1 MGSKQNEILMRPV
14 IGRENSTPVLCCKPH
29 FLSFPSPPPKKGVLI
44 VTLMWEHFCHLKGIW
59 AKHQFL
65 AARGSPGP
73 PSGAVLMK
81 VAFISFADDYPD
93 QVEGCAKGHRS
104 RNEIGRA
111 TSAQGCKHVPCL
123 GTSSWGSPLS
133 WGDGC
138 TLKVVPLTQAP
149 ASAVVFGCT
158 SAWFT
163 YLHCHAVLPWR
174 VDKQGK
180 AGAAPAGFPQPAT
193 ENPSVPRKAWKT
205 RTSNKPWREWVWDHN
220 PLFSRLW
227 CYVHLALNLQIPPK
241 DFIMPRAPLSV
252 QCCLFSPAGLP
263 WGAVSGAQHTSVLLS
278 AIAGS
283 SVTWTRR
290 GRSPFVPPEAIA
302 AQVSWNPACLGRLDM
317 VWRYCPGILGA
328 VVQFSSPVNKNPLLP
343 STHTAPLPHH
353 APLAWGFVCF

>member
-93 QVEGCAKGHRS
+93 QIEGRAKGHRS

-149 ASAVVFGCT
+149 ALAVVFGCT
-158 SAWFT
+158 SVWFT
-163 YLHCHAVLPWR
+163 LSPLSRSPPLARGQAGKGRRSASRLSSACYRKPICAKKSLENQNFKQAVKGVSLRSQPLVQQALVLRPLGFKSANTSKRLYNATSSAVSAVLP
-174 VDKQGK
+174 VL
-180 AGAAPAGFPQPAT
+180 
-193 ENPSVPRKAWKT
+193 SC
-205 RTSNKPWREWVWDHN
+205 RT
-220 PLFSRLW
+220 
-227 CYVHLALNLQIPPK
+227 ALGG
-241 DFIMPRAPLSV
+241 
-252 QCCLFSPAGLP
+252 GL
-263 WGAVSGAQHTSVLLS
+263 
-278 AIAGS
+278 
-283 SVTWTRR
+283 
-290 GRSPFVPPEAIA
+290 RSPTHI
-302 AQVSWNPACLGRLDM
+302 CLTLC
-317 VWRYCPGILGA
+317 YCR
-328 VVQFSSPVNKNPLLP
+328 
-343 STHTAPLPHH
+343 
-353 APLAWGFVCF
+353 